1 MKIWIDAQLPPTL
14 ANWLTDNFNLEAV
27 ALRDIQLR
35 DAQDTEIFELA
46 QAEKAV
52 IMTKDSDFID
62 LVCRLGSPPQIL
74 WLTCGNVTNRNLRQL
89 LTATLPDAIE
99 RLRQGEAIVEISNNP

>member
-1 MKIWIDAQLPPTL
+1 M
-14 ANWLTDNFNLEAV
+14 
-27 ALRDIQLR
+27 R
-35 DAQDTEIFELA
+35 DAQNIEIFEA
-46 QAEKAV
+46 ARAENVV

-89 LTATLPDAIE
+89 LMATLPNALE
-99 RLRQGEAIVEISNNP
+99 QLRQGEMIVEITNTP